1 MEVTG
6 LQITPLNIM
15 AIPMIIGIGI
25 GIGDGVHIVHRYQIE
40 GKNAHRMVFASTG
53 RAILLTSVTT
63 MLGFGLLWFATY
75 RGLGSMGIALF
86 IGVGMCFLATVIAIP
101 VLLGMLKK

>member
-1 MEVTG
+1 MEATG
-6 LQITPLNIM
+6 LQITLLNIM

-25 GIGDGVHIVHRYQIE
+25 DDGMHIVHRYQIE

-53 RAILLTSVTT
+53 RAILLTSITT
-63 MLGFGLLWFATY
+63 MLGFGSLWFATY

-86 IGVGMCFLATVIAIP
+86 IGVVMCFLATVIAIP
-101 VLLGMLKK
+101 VLIGMLKK